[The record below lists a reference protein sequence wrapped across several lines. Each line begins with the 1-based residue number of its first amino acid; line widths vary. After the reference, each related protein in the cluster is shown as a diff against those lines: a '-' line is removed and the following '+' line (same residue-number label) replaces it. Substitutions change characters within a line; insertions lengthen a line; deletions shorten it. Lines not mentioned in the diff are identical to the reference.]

1 MSPKINVTIMNCSH
15 HSHNSLLDTRQV
27 HVVYSKFKEIQ
38 RVSTQSS
45 ILYLKAL
52 FSKNCE
58 IGSSKGF
65 ERLLPGPENSFYGP
79 DNIITFAIQGLGAI
93 GTINYVR
100 YKYNTN
106 IVIFYTIKNIF
117 NPSKKNRQVYDTGH
131 GDGSGITH
139 FGKILF
145 VVQ

>member
-1 MSPKINVTIMNCSH
+1 M
-15 HSHNSLLDTRQV
+15 
-27 HVVYSKFKEIQ
+27 Q

-106 IVIFYTIKNIF
+106 RYLRYRDFLHDLKIYLILQ
-117 NPSKKNRQVYDTGH
+117 KKQA
-131 GDGSGITH
+131 S
-139 FGKILF
+139 L
-145 VVQ
+145 